1 MEAKYLILLFFLVI
15 SSTNSQFTSSDISY
29 IKSFID
35 VGQNDKTGIFY
46 DSIES
51 TRRAIEVLL
60 NLGEKIQKSSSIC
73 KEIQNESK
81 NKVTLDLVVID
92 SLLKCKSDFSQT
104 KIESKSFA
112 SLNSIEELYEKIKI
126 ADLLNKKIS
135 WEEAYNL
142 LTGKYL
148 SKNKFSF
155 VPDGKKK
162 TIYATALGLEM
173 MSIIYKHA
181 DKTTKESIKN
191 EAKSAITSL
200 LLAYQELS
208 DDVILFNEKNI
219 SVYKLN
225 YVVLKSLNAINEVS
239 PVNKLQIVS
248 KKILNYFLTFK
259 YEIFSLE
266 NINYISSVFQMH
278 KDTPIISIKET
289 NYDYKVDKSLEVKF
303 VNPFGK
309 EVKVANGTLSYEV
322 KAEVEEKKQNKKSSY
337 DLDDDEE
344 EDSKNSKKTTKKEK
358 EIKSLSKVSI
368 NVQDMITTPGKYKI
382 NLSLTIKPTKNVIKK
397 THIITSITK
406 IKISNVK
413 LSIENLGDK
422 SLSEKETQIDYPKR
436 TFRSMKA
443 NQDSV
448 IHLKVKLNYGD
459 NQVNKPGQIFLRL
472 KHSELGKS
480 FSAYVNDYNERE
492 DSYSIDFAMDDPV
505 NMESYNGNY
514 ELALVVSDASLD
526 TPLAWS
532 FGNIEITFRKPSDP
546 NETISHKNKL
556 KPKMEPTFTEQEQSL
571 NKNYVCSIIFSGVI
585 FATCFGLLL
594 VLKASNVNVKN
605 FPKAK
610 SSQLYSL
617 LFILLMFVFV
627 YVLVLFWVK
636 LNILQTLGLFTMMA
650 IPGAITV
657 YKAMKNIK
665 IDI

>member
-1 MEAKYLILLFFLVI
+1 MEAKYLILLFLLVI
-15 SSTNSQFTSSDISY
+15 SSTYSQFTSSDISY
-29 IKSFID
+29 IKSF
-35 VGQNDKTGIFY
+35 VAAGQNDKTGIFY

-51 TRRAIEVLL
+51 TRRAVEILL

-73 KEIQNESK
+73 KEIQTESK

-104 KIESKSFA
+104 KIDSKSFA
-112 SLNSIEELYEKIKI
+112 SLTSIEELYENIKI

-135 WEEAYNL
+135 WEEAYTL

-155 VPDGKKK
+155 VPEGKNKS
-162 TIYATALGLEM
+162 IYATALGLEM

-181 DKTTKESIKN
+181 DKTTKESMKS
-191 EAKSAITSL
+191 EAKSVTTSL

-208 DDVILFNEKNI
+208 GDVILFNEKNI

-225 YVVLKSLNAINEVS
+225 DAVLKALSAINEVS
-239 PVNKLQIVS
+239 PVNKFQIIS
-248 KKILNYFLTFK
+248 RKILNYFLTFK

-266 NINYISSVFQMH
+266 NINYISSVFQLH
-278 KDTPIISIKET
+278 KDTPIILIKEN
-289 NYDYKVDKSLEVKF
+289 NYDYKSDKSLEVKF
-303 VNPFGK
+303 VNAFGK
-309 EVKVANGTLSYEV
+309 EVKVTNATLSYEV
-322 KAEVEEKKQNKKSSY
+322 KPEVEDKKQNKKSSY

-344 EDSKNSKKTTKKEK
+344 EDKTSKKITKKEK
-358 EIKSLSKVSI
+358 EIKSLSKISI
-368 NVQDMITTPGKYKI
+368 NVQDMITSPGKYKI
-382 NLSLTIKPTKNVIKK
+382 NLSLIIKPTKTVITK
-397 THIITSITK
+397 THSITSMTK

-422 SLSEKETQIDYPKR
+422 TLNEKETQIEYPKR

-459 NQVNKPGQIFLRL
+459 NHVNKPAQIFLRL
-472 KHSELGKS
+472 KHSELGRT
-480 FSAYVNDYNERE
+480 FSAYANDYSERE

-514 ELALVVSDASLD
+514 ELTLVVSDASLD

-556 KPKMEPTFTEQEQSL
+556 KPKMEPTFTEQELSL
-571 NKNYVCSIIFSGVI
+571 DKNYVCSIIFSCVI
-585 FATCFGLLL
+585 FGTCFGLLMI
-594 VLKASNVNVKN
+594 LKASNVNVKN
-605 FPKAK
+605 FPKGK
-610 SSQLYSL
+610 SAQLYSL
-617 LFILLMFVFV
+617 LFVLLMFVFV
-627 YVLVLFWVK
+627 YVLVLFWIK